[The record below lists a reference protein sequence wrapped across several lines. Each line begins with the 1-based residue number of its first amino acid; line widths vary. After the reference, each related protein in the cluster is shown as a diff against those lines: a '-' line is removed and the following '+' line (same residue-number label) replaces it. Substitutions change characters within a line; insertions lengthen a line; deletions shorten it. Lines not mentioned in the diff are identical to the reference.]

1 MKNVEIEFKV
11 IKDIDKKQIHEF
23 CDLMIFEC
31 ARITKDL
38 TNSCG
43 YFPRLTGNLQ
53 ESSMSQEI
61 RKEAEAVYCL
71 DVPGGAE
78 YAKYVWEMGEETH
91 WTNKNTLP
99 QWYYS
104 VFEKYQNSIQQ
115 EAINNA
121 LGSVE
126 K

>member
-1 MKNVEIEFKV
+1 MKNVEIEFEIIRNINV
-11 IKDIDKKQIHEF
+11 KQIHEF
-23 CDLMIFEC
+23 ADLMILNC
-31 ARITKDL
+31 ARITKDF

-71 DVPGGAE
+71 DVPNGAE
-78 YAKYVWEMGEETH
+78 YAGYVWELGEGTN
-91 WTNKNTLP
+91 WTNPNTLP

-104 VFEKYQNSIQQ
+104 TFEKYQNSIQQ
-115 EAINNA
+115 QAIKNA